1 LDPLFLGATDQPELD
16 MRDGLKGREVEVVA
30 ELQADVLAMLLVLW
44 VAEVMGSQEL
54 AVHERLGYS
63 AVAHDL

>member
-1 LDPLFLGATDQPELD
+1 